1 VVGVSGAVLLLGEHP
16 SHADMLGFALI
27 FGAAL
32 CVLLPGRSPASL
44 LPEA

>member
-1 VVGVSGAVLLLGEHP
+1 
-16 SHADMLGFALI
+16 MLGFALI